1 MNHIT
6 WFVWSVVE
14 AKYLVISLGL
24 HTTVFPAISAGA
36 IWESQYWQFV
46 CRSHSNHLR
55 VVFFFWLASGSTEMD
70 FNASIC
76 EILCDRYQ
84 SNHPQDQN
92 YLEKSFL
99 RQAPWTWAGRE
110 GGSTARSSRPL
121 PPAGKIIDKV
131 FLWQHTEWLKSLFE
145 GGSVFLAVC
154 PKETHWMPRTIVD
167 HASTRHCVACF
178 KVVLPRLFSK
188 DIKFKENFEDLKN
201 GIDSCF

>member
-36 IWESQYWQFV
+36 IWESQYWQFFLPKTFKP
-46 CRSHSNHLR
+46 SESR
-55 VVFFFWLASGSTEMD
+55 VFFWLASGSTEMY
-70 FNASIC
+70 FNASIF
-76 EILCDRYQ
+76 EIFCHRYQ

-121 PPAGKIIDKV
+121 PPAGKKHWQVTTYWVKKV
-131 FLWQHTEWLKSLFE
+131 SLIVEMSFSLF
-145 GGSVFLAVC
+145 V
-154 PKETHWMPRTIVD
+154 PKKLTGCLE
-167 HASTRHCVACF
+167 
-178 KVVLPRLFSK
+178 L
-188 DIKFKENFEDLKN
+188 
-201 GIDSCF
+201 